1 MQLDDLTLNI
11 LLVLQL
17 VKLRRSP
24 TVDDILKKYLEH
36 RIKKDNKSVIYVMN
50 SGLFPIFV
58 TSELVTL
65 CNSLLEL

>member
-36 RIKKDNKSVIYVMN
+36 RIKKDNKSLIYVMN
-50 SGLFPIFV
+50 SGLFPFSA
-58 TSELVTL
+58 TSEFMTL
-65 CNSLLEL
+65 CNILLEL